1 MPELPEVHTIVSD
14 LNKVLP
20 GLKIQDVWCDLP
32 RLWGVKAGCVKNII
46 KNPKT
51 LASFKKQIVS
61 KKILSVKRVGKN
73 ILISL
78 DKNKTIL
85 IHQKMTGHMLYG
97 KWEKTGEGK
106 YPWVATQKGVLK
118 DDLQNRFLH
127 LIFYLSNGK
136 QLSLSDIRKF
146 AKVLICE
153 TDKLGELKD
162 IKDIGPDPLEKNF
175 TFKKFKE
182 ILKGRKGEVK
192 NVLMKQE
199 LISGIGNIYS
209 NDILWEAGVYP
220 FKKLQDLNEKELEK
234 IFKAIK
240 KILKQGVKLRG
251 DSIVDYR
258 DAFGKKGGYQNFHKV
273 YQKEGQKCGKKD
285 GGKIKRIMKN
295 GRSTFFCPVHQK

>member
-162 IKDIGPDPLEKNF
+162 IKDK
-175 TFKKFKE
+175 
-182 ILKGRKGEVK
+182 
-192 NVLMKQE
+192 
-199 LISGIGNIYS
+199 
-209 NDILWEAGVYP
+209 NDIAEIKSKTEVLSSEIQKIGAEMYKDAGPATEAPKTDEAPKDDTVKDAEY
-220 FKKLQDLNEKELEK
+220 KEVDDNKNE
-234 IFKAIK
+234 
-240 KILKQGVKLRG
+240 
-251 DSIVDYR
+251 DSSEDEASK
-258 DAFGKKGGYQNFHKV
+258 D
-273 YQKEGQKCGKKD
+273 KKD
-285 GGKIKRIMKN
+285 E
-295 GRSTFFCPVHQK
+295 